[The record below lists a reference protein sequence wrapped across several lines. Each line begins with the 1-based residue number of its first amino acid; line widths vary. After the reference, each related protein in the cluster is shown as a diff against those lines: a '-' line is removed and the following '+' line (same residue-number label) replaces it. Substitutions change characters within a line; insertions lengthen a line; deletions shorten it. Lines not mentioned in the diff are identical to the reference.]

1 VTIVYFD
8 CSSGISANMVFAAL
22 VDAGADPDA
31 LRSSMT
37 TLPLGAL
44 DLDITEVDR
53 GGLRAR
59 QVMVRLRS
67 DEPRRTLADVEA
79 ILREAD
85 LSHAARDLA
94 MRVYQRLAQ
103 AEARVHGS
111 TPAEVTFHEVGSA
124 AAIVAVA
131 GTAVALDLLGIDRVV
146 ASPVATGTGTVR
158 TEHGVLPVPTP
169 ATLELLKGIPVEP
182 REVTAELVT
191 PTGAAILAAAAKAY
205 GPMPPMTPDAV
216 GYGAGPHLLPF
227 PNVLRAVVGRSL
239 GSDEGS

>member
-1 VTIVYFD
+1 VRIVYFD

-22 VDAGADPDA
+22 LDAGADQEG
-31 LRSSMT
+31 LRSSLA
-37 TLPLGAL
+37 TLPLDPL

-59 QVMVRLRS
+59 QVTVRLRR
-67 DEPRRTLADVEA
+67 DEPRRNLAEVEA
-79 ILREAD
+79 VLGDAD

-94 MRVYQRLAQ
+94 VRVYQRLAE

-131 GTAVALDLLGIDRVV
+131 GTALALDLLGVDRVV
-146 ASPVATGTGTVR
+146 ASPVTTGTGTVR
-158 TEHGVLPVPTP
+158 TAHGVLPVPTP
-169 ATLELLKGIPVEP
+169 ATLELLKGVPVKPGEAA
-182 REVTAELVT
+182 AELVT
-191 PTGAAILAAAAKAY
+191 PTGAAILAAAAEAY
-205 GPMPPMTPDAV
+205 GPMPPMTPEAV

-239 GSDEGS
+239 GSGGRS

>member
-1 VTIVYFD
+1 MTIVYFD
-8 CSSGISANMVFAAL
+8 CSSGISAMMVFAAL
-22 VDAGADPDA
+22 VDAGADPEA
-31 LRSSMT
+31 IRSSMA
-37 TLPLGAL
+37 TLPLGPL
-44 DLDITEVDR
+44 DLDISEVDR

-59 QVMVRLRS
+59 QVMVRPRTN
-67 DEPRRTLADVEA
+67 EPRRTLADVEA

-94 MRVYQRLAQ
+94 VRVYQRLAQ

-169 ATLELLKGIPVEP
+169 ATLELLKGIPLDP
-182 REVTAELVT
+182 REVNAELAT

-205 GPMPPMTPDAV
+205 GPIPPMTPDAV

-239 GSDEGS
+239 GSDERS